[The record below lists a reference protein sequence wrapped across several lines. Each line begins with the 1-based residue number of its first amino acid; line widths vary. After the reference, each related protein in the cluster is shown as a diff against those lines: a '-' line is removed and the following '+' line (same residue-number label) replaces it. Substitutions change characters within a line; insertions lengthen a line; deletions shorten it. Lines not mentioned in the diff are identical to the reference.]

1 MTKVLATPAQVAE
14 WVSSLPRA
22 RLLGIVGPPGSGK
35 TMVAK
40 DLAQFLT
47 IPHRVVPMDGF
58 HYPQQTLREMDRRD
72 RMGAPDTFDTAEP
85 ARLLR
90 AVKQRTEPL
99 VFPEFDR
106 TIEEPIQGS
115 ITVSP
120 EDELVIL
127 EGNYLLVEDEDWAQI
142 GELLDFC
149 LYVDIPEEV
158 RLERLTQRHIDFGK
172 SPGDAAEWV
181 ARVDQANAR
190 IIEAT
195 QPRADALYQPEV

>member
-1 MTKVLATPAQVAE
+1 
-14 WVSSLPRA
+14 
-22 RLLGIVGPPGSGK
+22 
-35 TMVAK
+35 
-40 DLAQFLT
+40 
-47 IPHRVVPMDGF
+47 MDGF